1 MLSGIYCLLQG
12 KKKKYIYIYMCVCV
26 CAYVYVN
33 HTNAGSHGGPI
44 VSDLE
49 WELQMA
55 VSCLLWVLG
64 TNPVLC

>member
-1 MLSGIYCLLQG
+1 
-12 KKKKYIYIYMCVCV
+12 MCVCV